1 MGTDAW
7 GIDDGYWD
15 TWGEWRH
22 TPSATREALQ
32 LAMGAKVDQ
41 SEPPAGERPLWVV
54 QAGEQAAL
62 ADPCELLLEDGATVR
77 VDARLPP
84 DLPIG
89 YHDLRPLRGGPTT
102 RLIATP
108 SRCHMTPGLRQWLLA
123 VQLYACR
130 SDRSWGIGD
139 FGDLRTMAAWA
150 TQRDAGMVALNPLH
164 APLPTDHIQPS
175 PYFASSRR
183 WLNPLYLEIE
193 RLLGA
198 TDDAHVAKLA
208 AEARQLTSQRR
219 IDHDAV
225 WRAKRA
231 ALVRLWDELGPD
243 LRFERWRAD
252 QGSPLETYARFC
264 ALAEH
269 HGSGWSGWPSEH
281 RHPDRPE
288 VARFAAGNPDRV
300 AFWAWVQLI
309 CHDQLQ
315 RTSEVVPILH
325 DLAIGVDPDGA
336 DAWADQDLLAL
347 GARVGA
353 PPDQFNSAGQDWG
366 LPPFVPWKLRE
377 VGYAPLAE
385 LWGASLRRGGGL
397 RIDHVMG
404 LFRLF
409 WLPPG
414 RGPTEGAYVR
424 YRGDELLSVLA
435 IESTRAGALV
445 VGEDLGTVEDEA
457 REALHDAGVL
467 LNRLVWFEDMPLD
480 DYPEHALTAVT
491 THDLPTVAGVWSGAD
506 LGEQRAVGHLVDEGK
521 ETELRSRLAD
531 LTGCDPEAPV
541 EDVIL
546 AVHSQV
552 ARAPSMLT
560 AMTMEDALAIRERPN
575 MPGTTTERAN
585 WSLGL
590 PVTLDEALASPLP
603 NRLAATMRQGRSS
616 RRGPAS

>member
-15 TWGEWRH
+15 TWGEWRQ
-22 TPSATREALQ
+22 TPYAIAEQ
-32 LAMGAKVDQ
+32 LRGAMGAREGQ
-41 SEPPAGERPLWVV
+41 SAPPAGDRPLWVV
-54 QAGEQAAL
+54 QAGAEAAL
-62 ADPCELLLEDGATVR
+62 ADRCELVLEDGTTVR
-77 VDARLPP
+77 VGAHLPP

-89 YHDLRPLRGGPTT
+89 YHDLRPLGGGPTT

-108 SRCHMTPGLRQWLLA
+108 GRCHMNPGLRRWLLA

-139 FGDLRTMAAWA
+139 FGELRRIAAWA
-150 TQRDAGMVALNPLH
+150 TERGAGMVALNPLH

-198 TDDAHVAKLA
+198 SDDPHVAKLA
-208 AEARQLTSQRR
+208 TQARQLDTQRR

-225 WRAKRA
+225 WRTKRA
-231 ALVRLWDELGPD
+231 ALGRLWGELGPD

-252 QGSPLETYARFC
+252 QGSALETYARFC

-269 HGSGWSGWPSEH
+269 HESGWSGWPAEH

-288 VARFAAGNPDRV
+288 VARFAAENAGRV
-300 AFWAWVQLI
+300 AFWAWVQLL

-347 GARVGA
+347 EARVGA

-366 LPPFVPWKLRE
+366 LPPFVPWKLRA

-397 RIDHVMG
+397 RIDHAMG

-409 WLPPG
+409 WLLPQ

-424 YRGDELLSVLA
+424 YHGDELLAVLA
-435 IESTRAGALV
+435 IESTRAGSLV

-467 LNRLVWFEDMPLD
+467 VNRLVWFEDMPIK
-480 DYPEHALTAVT
+480 DYPEQALTAVT

-506 LGEQRAVGHLVDEGK
+506 ADEQRAMGHLVDENK
-521 ETELRSRLAD
+521 ETELRSRLVD
-531 LTGCDPEAPV
+531 LTGCRSEAPV
-541 EDVIL
+541 EDVIV
-546 AVHSQV
+546 AVHSLV

-560 AMTMEDALAIRERPN
+560 ALTMEDALAVRERPN
-575 MPGTTTERAN
+575 MPGTTTERPN

-590 PVTLDEALASPLP
+590 PVTLDDALASPLA
-603 NRLAATMRQGRSS
+603 NRLAATMQRGRSS
-616 RRGPAS
+616 R